1 MYDTVEVV
9 TLDRPVRHVELKAES
24 LLDPTV
30 TLLPITLGRG
40 AFGRVVEGRYQG
52 QRVAVKLLND
62 SAFLVSAGV
71 AQSTGG
77 AAGARGP
84 RAEAAGGATEGH
96 SAAGQCGDEAAMR
109 QHLREALAQ
118 EVEVMGRCRHPNVLR
133 LLAACVA
140 PPRLCLVMELM
151 ETSLER
157 LLYGSGSS
165 YGHIVGGRAGGGG
178 DGGNGVAPQPLLPLA
193 VVLDIALDVAHGLS
207 YLHPTIIHRE

>member
-1 MYDTVEVV
+1 M
-9 TLDRPVRHVELKAES
+9 PFAH
-24 LLDPTV
+24 
-30 TLLPITLGRG
+30 
-40 AFGRVVEGRYQG
+40 
-52 QRVAVKLLND
+52 
-62 SAFLVSAGV
+62 
-71 AQSTGG
+71 
-77 AAGARGP
+77 
-84 RAEAAGGATEGH
+84 H
-96 SAAGQCGDEAAMR
+96 SR
-109 QHLREALAQ
+109 S
-118 EVEVMGRCRHPNVLR
+118 RCRHPNVLR

-207 YLHPTIIHRE
+207 ESSRPCV